1 MPGVIHPAKQFSLQN
16 SRLYL
21 YTDGF
26 TEGRLK
32 NKGRKEIEK
41 ELGLKGFLR
50 WLVQSK
56 QMPLEE
62 QMGWIKKECSKRL
75 APQSDDLTLMILS
88 GE

>member
-1 MPGVIHPAKQFSLQN
+1 MQD

-32 NKGRKEIEK
+32 NESKKGFEK
-41 ELGLKGFLR
+41 ELGVKGFLR
-50 WLVQSK
+50 WIVQSK
-56 QMPLEE
+56 QMPLQG
-62 QMGWIKKECSKRL
+62 QMEWIKRECRRCL
-75 APQSDDLTLMILS
+75 EPQSDDLTLMILS